1 MDRPETEVQL
11 VSYVQHD
18 PEDTTGMEWEEIE
31 LDVYED
37 QCPTKEDIDTPK
49 DDDNSNNKSKVPSV
63 LRSHNP
69 QVRE

>member
-18 PEDTTGMEWEEIE
+18 PEDTTGMEWEKIE

-63 LRSHNP
+63 LRSHNS